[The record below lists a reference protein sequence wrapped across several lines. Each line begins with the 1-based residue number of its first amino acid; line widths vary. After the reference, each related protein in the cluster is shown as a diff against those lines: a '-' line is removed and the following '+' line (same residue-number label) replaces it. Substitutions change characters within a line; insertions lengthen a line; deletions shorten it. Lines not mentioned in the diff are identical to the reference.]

1 MREIIIE
8 TLINN
13 LQPLDFVLALWQGG
27 SAAHGYTDEWSDID
41 IVAIAEDNRVQETFD
56 IVENSLETISRIRFK
71 WRIPEP
77 TWHGHS
83 QCFYQLED
91 TSPFLMIDFVVM
103 KRSSPNNFLE
113 VERHGTA
120 AIAFDK
126 ANLVIPKALNRR
138 QHFEEMKARFETLK
152 NNFDFLQVF
161 VKKEMNR
168 GRLIEA
174 IANYHNYTLPPLIEL
189 LGMLHRPNRYDFKTK
204 YFSRDF
210 PPEVIARLSPFYCVK
225 DLADLSEKQREAE
238 VMFALALPSVEEV
251 FKTELG

>member
-1 MREIIIE
+1 MRAIIIE

-13 LQPLDFVLALWQGG
+13 LQPLDFILALWQGG

-41 IVAIAEDNRVQETFD
+41 IVAIAEDNCVQETFD
-56 IVENSLETISRIRFK
+56 IVEKSLETISRIQFR

-83 QCFYQLED
+83 QCFYQLEEA
-91 TSPFLMIDFVVM
+91 SPFLMIDFVVM
-103 KRSSPNNFLE
+103 KRSSPNDFLE
-113 VERHGTA
+113 MERHGKA

-126 ANLVIPKALNRR
+126 ANFVVPATLNRR
-138 QHFEEMKARFETLK
+138 KHFEEMKGRFETLK
-152 NNFDFLQVF
+152 NNFDFLQIF

-174 IANYHNYTLPPLIEL
+174 IANYHNYTLQPLIEL

-210 PPEVIARLSPFYCVK
+210 PPEVIASLSPLYCVN
-225 DLADLSEKQREAE
+225 DLADLDEKQRKAE
-238 VMFALALPSVEEV
+238 VIFALTLPSVEEV
-251 FKTELG
+251 FQRELG